1 MSTEKFCL
9 RWNDFESN
17 LSVAFKDLRDDKEF
31 FDVTLVCDDSQVQ
44 AHKLILSA
52 CSPLFRRILLRNP
65 HHQPLLYLRGVK
77 FDDLLSVLN
86 FMYHGEVNVAQEEL
100 NSFLSVAE
108 DLCVKGLTQ
117 GQKSKEIH
125 RDSKLTSLQKSRSS
139 SFENQKASLKP
150 CENQEDNDE
159 IKEIPNTIKLEAS
172 EDREPY
178 EQIKDPLIH
187 NRENYYIKEPQVK
200 TRGGVQS
207 SINPQVTSNYSVVTE
222 ANDMINCNPD
232 SLYQENLDGDYN
244 EDYDQ
249 FMGEYSNQSVEG
261 SFKGQKITTSDLE
274 NIISENCVK
283 DELSNRWTCAFCG
296 QFGGR
301 LDISRH
307 IEAKHVTLPNLKCD
321 LCGKLS
327 KTRDSLQRHMNK
339 YHK

>member
-261 SFKGQKITTSDLE
+261 SFKGVESQYVQKIDGDQFQCSLCSSKFARKDNARRHVKLVHMPETGKSWFCDICSNSYKNQLVLDSHKRNVHKIYKTT
-274 NIISENCVK
+274 V
-283 DELSNRWTCAFCG
+283 
-296 QFGGR
+296 
-301 LDISRH
+301 
-307 IEAKHVTLPNLKCD
+307 
-321 LCGKLS
+321 
-327 KTRDSLQRHMNK
+327 
-339 YHK
+339 

>member
-249 FMGEYSNQSVEG
+249 YMGEYSNQSVEG
-261 SFKGQKITTSDLE
+261 SFKGGS
-274 NIISENCVK
+274 
-283 DELSNRWTCAFCG
+283 
-296 QFGGR
+296 QFGEGKEFSC
-301 LDISRH
+301 L
-307 IEAKHVTLPNLKCD
+307 
-321 LCGKLS
+321 LCGKSYKSKGSLATHVSLS
-327 KTRDSLQRHMNK
+327 HGRNESNGQAFVCLLCQKYCNSKNALNIHKSRYHNK
-339 YHK
+339 NSQDP